1 MKRIQILDKE
11 KLAKIAI
18 TAVAIGNESFFIL
31 FRIQVQIVLTS
42 VKFCK
47 NDSE

>member
-1 MKRIQILDKE
+1 MRRIQILDKE

-31 FRIQVQIVLTS
+31 FRIQVQIVL
-42 VKFCK
+42 
-47 NDSE
+47 EIP